1 MPFRDGEKDDWDK
14 MKEELEKGMFRV
26 CRHVGMPATW
36 SVVSFDLFEIDEEG
50 CI

>member
-1 MPFRDGEKDDWDK
+1 VPFRDEERDGGDRK
-14 MKEELEKGMFRV
+14 KEELEKGMFRV